1 MAKRPCFSNVWRQ
14 EILTSTHSLLWSPSW
29 QYIYRRLK
37 KKAINQLK
45 SKYWLLSQYPKLI
58 QSTHWLAVLALC
70 EVRVRL
76 THKSGTSPSRRI
88 SSLALPVPDSFLFW
102 ILGDTLCDCL
112 QRKRSCTCPLPL
124 CVATK
129 VNSKILVYSV
139 EVNDFK
145 CNIA

>member
-88 SSLALPVPDSFLFW
+88 SSLALPVPYYF
-102 ILGDTLCDCL
+102 C
-112 QRKRSCTCPLPL
+112 CPPPPPPFS
-124 CVATK
+124 ATK
-129 VNSKILVYSV
+129 RGTLVLNILLTSSTLGHVFILDSRRYSLWLL
-139 EVNDFK
+139 
-145 CNIA
+145 AA